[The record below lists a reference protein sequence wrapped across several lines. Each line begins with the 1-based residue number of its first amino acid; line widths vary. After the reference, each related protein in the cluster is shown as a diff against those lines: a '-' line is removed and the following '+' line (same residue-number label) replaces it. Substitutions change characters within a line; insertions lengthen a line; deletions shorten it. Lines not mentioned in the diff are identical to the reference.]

1 MEMYNSKRQLV
12 NLEGYEYLG
21 EGKCARVFK
30 KGNEVFKLYKFDT
43 KYYYYLS
50 KKMFRAIKRL
60 DLPTIVK
67 LYDYYLYY
75 DDFVSRHTAMDAYD
89 MEFIEEDETPVI
101 DKSTDYLFSIAN
113 RFDQTVEALT
123 ESKILIRD
131 PHYRNIIFGKDGAT
145 LIDVDTYEFCKFTP
159 YEKLKKENQKAIL
172 DFLTSQLIHEL
183 RTDNLDDYL
192 FVSRDLHYLMPD
204 INKPL
209 KEILEKII
217 NESTPRKS
225 MDKRK
230 RLLYK

>member
-12 NLEGYEYLG
+12 NLEGYEYLN
-21 EGKCARVFK
+21 EGACARIFK
-30 KGNEVFKLYKFDT
+30 KENEVFKLYKFDT

-50 KKMFRAIKRL
+50 KKMFRAIQRL

-75 DDFVSRHTAMDAYD
+75 DDFMSRHLSMDGYD
-89 MEFIEEDETPVI
+89 MEFVEEDETPVI
-101 DKSTDYLFSIAN
+101 DKPTDYLFSVAN
-113 RFDQTVEALT
+113 RFDYTVEALT

-131 PHYRNIIFGKDGAT
+131 PHYKNIIFGKDKAT
-145 LIDVDTYEFCKFTP
+145 LIDVDTYEFCRFTP

-172 DFLTSQLIHEL
+172 DLLVSQLIHEL

-209 KEILEKII
+209 KEILEKMIS
-217 NESTPRKS
+217 ESTPRKS